1 METNLPVLKNLVLP
15 SFLTIRKGIKVNKE
29 GIYIHQNFSNVSIDE
44 LSLKKYMD
52 FMHWEKQIP
61 LTFFYLMAQRAQAV
75 LMLRPEFTI
84 AIPGLVHV
92 SNTIKQ
98 LNDID
103 YSASFDLVANVK
115 VDYKETGSLIPLFVV
130 DFVQNNTTVIRCES
144 VYIAK
149 RSGPKNS
156 GHRREE
162 NKVLIDSAYSKIWN
176 VPKGMG
182 KVYGNASG
190 DKNPIHSYD
199 FFAKRVGFRSAI
211 LQGWYGLS
219 KVVQECEMANQT
231 AYRSIVVDFRS
242 PIFLPSKQK
251 LEWKSGD
258 NNEVHF
264 QIVDHETGKL
274 VLNGRLS

>member
-1 METNLPVLKNLVLP
+1 MEPNLPVLKNLVLS
-15 SFLTIRKGIKVNKE
+15 SFLTIRKGVKVNKE
-29 GIYIHQNFSNVSIDE
+29 GIHLSQNFMNVPIDE
-44 LSLKKYMD
+44 ISLRKYMD
-52 FMHWEKQIP
+52 FMQWENQIP

-92 SNTIKQ
+92 SNVIKQ
-98 LNDID
+98 SGSID
-103 YSASFDLVANVK
+103 YSAPFDLKASVK
-115 VDYKETGSLIPLFVV
+115 VDYKETGSLIPSFVV
-130 DFVQNNTTVIRCES
+130 DFVQNDTVVIRCES

-149 RSGPKNS
+149 RSGAKGS

-162 NKVLIDSAYSKIWN
+162 NKFIVNSGSSKIWN
-176 VPKGMG
+176 VPKGLG
-182 KVYGNASG
+182 RVYGKASG

-211 LQGWYGLS
+211 LQGWYGVS
-219 KVVQECEMANQT
+219 KVVQECEMAHQT

-242 PIFLPSKQK
+242 PIFLPSQQK
-251 LEWKSGD
+251 LEWKKGENGD
-258 NNEVHF
+258 VHF
-264 QIVDHETGKL
+264 QIIDDKSGKL

>member
-1 METNLPVLKNLVLP
+1 METNLPVLKSLVLS

-29 GIYIHQNFSNVSIDE
+29 GIDLTQNFSNVTIDDS
-44 LSLKKYMD
+44 SLKKYMD
-52 FMHWEKQIP
+52 FMEWENEIP
-61 LTFFYLMAQRAQAV
+61 LTFFYLMAQRAQAA

-98 LNDID
+98 LSAID
-103 YSASFDLVANVK
+103 YSSSFDLVANVK
-115 VDYKETGSLIPLFVV
+115 VDYKETGSLVPSFVV
-130 DFVQNNTTVIRCES
+130 EFVQNDVLVIQCES

-149 RSGPKNS
+149 RSGTKNS
-156 GHRREE
+156 SHRREE
-162 NKVLIDSAYSKIWN
+162 NKFIVKSDSSKIWN
-176 VPKGMG
+176 VPKGLG
-182 KVYGNASG
+182 KVYGKASG

-211 LQGWYGLS
+211 LQGWFGVS
-219 KVVQECEMANQT
+219 KVVKECEIASGA
-231 AYRSIVVDFRS
+231 AYTSIVVDFRS

-251 LEWKSGD
+251 LEWTKGE

-264 QIVDHETGKL
+264 QIVDNESGKL
-274 VLNGRLS
+274 VLNGKLS

>member
-1 METNLPVLKNLVLP
+1 METNLPVLKSLVLS

-29 GIYIHQNFSNVSIDE
+29 GIDLTQNFSNVSIDDN
-44 LSLKKYMD
+44 SLRKYMD
-52 FMHWEKQIP
+52 FMEWENEIP
-61 LTFFYLMAQRAQAV
+61 LTFFYLMAQRAQAA

-92 SNTIKQ
+92 SNTIRQ
-98 LNDID
+98 LSAID
-103 YSASFDLVANVK
+103 YSSSFELVANVK
-115 VDYKETGSLIPLFVV
+115 VDYKETGSLVPSFVV
-130 DFVQNNTTVIRCES
+130 EFLQNDVLVIQCES

-149 RSGPKNS
+149 RNGTKNS
-156 GHRREE
+156 SHRREE
-162 NKVLIDSAYSKIWN
+162 NKFIVKSGSSKIWN
-176 VPKGMG
+176 VPKGLG
-182 KVYGNASG
+182 RVYGKASG

-211 LQGWYGLS
+211 LQGWFGVS
-219 KVVQECEMANQT
+219 KVVKECEMANGA
-231 AYRSIVVDFRS
+231 AYTSIVVDFRS

-251 LEWKSGD
+251 LEWTKGE

-264 QIVDHETGKL
+264 QIVDNDSGKL